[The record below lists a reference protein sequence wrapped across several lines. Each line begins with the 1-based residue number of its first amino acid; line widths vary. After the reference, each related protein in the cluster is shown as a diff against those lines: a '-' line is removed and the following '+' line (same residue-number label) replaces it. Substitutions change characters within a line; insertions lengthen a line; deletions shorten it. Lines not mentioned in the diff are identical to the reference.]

1 MSILSA
7 VTASR
12 GGLDGEHENQQ
23 PRAVHQELLP
33 ALPPQTRYFQLPAP
47 AKPQKSTLVMRSVS
61 EDFVKRRLNSQ
72 GSSQSILRPA
82 EAPVAE
88 TVARWTQGL
97 PGSDSAM
104 LHEGHFLF
112 LF

>member
-1 MSILSA
+1 M
-7 VTASR
+7 
-12 GGLDGEHENQQ
+12 
-23 PRAVHQELLP
+23 
-33 ALPPQTRYFQLPAP
+33 
-47 AKPQKSTLVMRSVS
+47 
-61 EDFVKRRLNSQ
+61 KRRLNSQ
-72 GSSQSILRPA
+72 DSSQSILQPA

-88 TVARWTQGL
+88 TVAQWTQGL